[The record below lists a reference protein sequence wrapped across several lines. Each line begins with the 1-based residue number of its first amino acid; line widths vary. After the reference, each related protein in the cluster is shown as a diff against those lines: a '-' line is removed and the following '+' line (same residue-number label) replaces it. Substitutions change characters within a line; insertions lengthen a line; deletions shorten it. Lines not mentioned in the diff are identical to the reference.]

1 MEHTEM
7 SNFLAI
13 ETDLSRLPFFESY
26 SEKLETMT
34 NNLNINR
41 KDRKS
46 LDTRTEMS
54 QFLYNFFNRAEKL
67 RDQHLHLAVIYL
79 KKEQALQEMQRVIHG
94 MTTIDNLYID
104 IYKRCTGQP
113 LKDDN
118 NNILDENQFDFDL
131 STYTGIF
138 VHMRPNDTCTFRI
151 PIRVKIHYIT
161 KLSNAVRVMLKR
173 FNHFRKLVCDPDQ
186 HTLTKEKDKE
196 GFDRIV
202 S

>member
-1 MEHTEM
+1 MMEHTEM

-41 KDRKS
+41 KDIKS
-46 LDTRTEMS
+46 LDIRTEMS

-104 IYKRCTGQP
+104 IY
-113 LKDDN
+113 
-118 NNILDENQFDFDL
+118 NQN
-131 STYTGIF
+131 SSK
-138 VHMRPNDTCTFRI
+138 HCP
-151 PIRVKIHYIT
+151 
-161 KLSNAVRVMLKR
+161 
-173 FNHFRKLVCDPDQ
+173 
-186 HTLTKEKDKE
+186 
-196 GFDRIV
+196 
-202 S
+202 